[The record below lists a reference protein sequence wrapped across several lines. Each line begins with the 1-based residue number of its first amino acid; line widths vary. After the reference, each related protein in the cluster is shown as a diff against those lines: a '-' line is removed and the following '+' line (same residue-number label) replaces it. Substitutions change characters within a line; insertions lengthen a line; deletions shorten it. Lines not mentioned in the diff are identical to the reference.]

1 MSSNLA
7 HKILQIRQN
16 LSLSQEELAEKLGV
30 SFATVNRWENGHS
43 APRKTVME
51 TIHRL
56 YETAQSEDVI
66 PQKQKRNV
74 VRGKNRGGGLKMGI
88 LDNSSMEQMLWQA
101 ACKIRGEKDAPKF
114 KDYILPLL
122 FIKRLSDVFD
132 DEVKRLVQKF
142 GSEKQ
147 ALKILEMDPSLVR
160 FYLPP
165 ETRWSVVSGREDFK
179 PNGFYLDEPSQHSN
193 QGRSEKI
200 TKNFNYEQ
208 YEQPHSLGEQL
219 TLTMRSIVKANSDKN
234 LRGVIDVVDYNETRG
249 GEREISDSA
258 LRGIIQTFSK
268 HRLGLNDVE
277 PDFLGRSYE
286 YLLRKF
292 AEGQGQ
298 SSGEFFTPREVGF
311 IMAKIMQPM
320 GGETAY
326 DYACGSFGL
335 LIKLQLVLKKIDP
348 LNKTP
353 LRLYGQELN
362 SRSFAIACMNR
373 IIHDMEGEVQ
383 LGNSM
388 ENPKFRDSSGKLKKF
403 DIILANPMWNQPIDN
418 SFYENDPFDRFEAQ
432 GGITSSKADWAWLQ
446 HTLACL
452 KEDGRA
458 AVVLDTGAVTRGSG
472 SQHEDK
478 ERKIRKWFV
487 DNDLIEGVILLPD
500 NLFYNTSSAG
510 IIIFLNK
517 RKREE
522 RKNKIILLNASQ
534 EFYKGKPKN
543 HISEEGINKI
553 ANAFVEGKETD
564 RFLKIITK
572 EESAENDYNLSPSRY
587 VSLSE
592 EITYRPITQILSDLK
607 TIQEEEKKADR
618 ELSRIFKKLEPQ
630 IRGRE

>member
-1 MSSNLA
+1 MSSNLS
-7 HKILQIRQN
+7 HKIVQIRQN

-43 APRKTVME
+43 SPRKTVVE
-51 TIHRL
+51 AIHRL

-66 PQKQKRNV
+66 PQKQKKNV
-74 VRGKNRGGGLKMGI
+74 VRRKNRDGSPGKGV

-147 ALKILEMDPSLVR
+147 ALKMLEMDPSLVR

-165 ETRWSVVSGREDFK
+165 STRWSVVSGREDFK
-179 PNGFYLDEPSQHSN
+179 WPEAERPN
-193 QGRSEKI
+193 
-200 TKNFNYEQ
+200 
-208 YEQPHSLGEQL
+208 SLGEQL
-219 TLTMRSIVKANSDKN
+219 TLTMRAVVKANPDKN

-258 LRGIIQTFSK
+258 LRGVIQTFSK
-268 HRLGLNDVE
+268 YRLGLNDVE

-353 LRLYGQELN
+353 LSLYGQELN

-388 ENPKFRDSSGKLKKF
+388 ENPKFRDSSGRLKKF

-432 GGITSSKADWAWLQ
+432 GGITSGKADWAWLQ

-487 DNDLIEGVILLPD
+487 DNDFIEGVILLPD
-500 NLFYNTSSAG
+500 NLFYNTSSGG

-517 RKREE
+517 KKMEK
-522 RKNKIILLNASQ
+522 RKNKVILLNASQ

-543 HISEEGINKI
+543 HISEEGINKV
-553 ANAFVEGKETD
+553 ADAFIEGKEID

-572 EESAENDYNLSPSRY
+572 DEVAKSDYNLSPSRY

-592 EITYRPITQILSDLK
+592 EVTYRPIPQILSDLK
-607 TIQEEEKKADR
+607 VIQEEEKKADK
-618 ELSRIFKKLEPQ
+618 ELSRIFKKLEHQ
-630 IRGRE
+630 FKEQQ